1 MTSALMWQASGV
13 PLSFG
18 YRAFCR
24 VLQRIRLSCR
34 KDTDLA
40 IEVVMLRREV
50 TVLRPKIQRLA
61 L

>member
-1 MTSALMWQASGV
+1 MWQASGV